1 MRLDQKTYVEKIEK
15 AVADGS
21 VVLIENIGES
31 VDPILD
37 PVIGRNTIKKVI
49 YTGIANIQQVICQ
62 RYINI
67 CRGK

>member
-37 PVIGRNTIKKVI
+37 PVIGRNTIKKVSS
-49 YTGIANIQQVICQ
+49 TDTTSIQYV
-62 RYINI
+62 
-67 CRGK
+67 